1 MNGMT
6 ASSTTSDRGTV
17 LGRSTETGHS
27 SRNKAFGS
35 NITSM
40 IGCAPK
46 AISKKA
52 AAELLTVS
60 EKTIERLI
68 NRGEL
73 PGFRVGWKWRIMLA
87 DLEAYVARQQ
97 ASERRRI
104 GK

>member
-1 MNGMT
+1 MNVVT

-17 LGRSTETGHS
+17 PGRSTEPVHAPRRKG
-27 SRNKAFGS
+27 FGS
-35 NITSM
+35 NITPM
-40 IGCAPK
+40 IGYAPK

-87 DLEAYVARQQ
+87 DLEAYVDRQQ